1 MFTKKFIENSE
12 KFWKFHEVACIDAV
26 SLFTSINVPRTVDHI
41 IAIIYENPNQYFSD
55 NDLGTVPP
63 LNKFKNFF
71 MDVLLQYNCFETI
84 NGFYRQN
91 QGLSM
96 GGKMSPALSNIFL
109 NLSETTIIQKLID
122 QKSVQFMYVM

>member
-12 KFWKFHEVACIDAV
+12 KFSKFHEVACIDAV

-41 IAIIYENPNQYFSD
+41 IDIIYENPNQYFSD

-63 LNKFKNFF
+63 LNKFKKFF

-96 GGKMSPALSNIFL
+96 GGKCHRH
-109 NLSETTIIQKLID
+109 
-122 QKSVQFMYVM
+122 